1 MWYIYNHFS
10 TFIVILPV
18 IWGLI
23 NLKFIKDAK
32 FILALLIISLLVE
45 CSSEISA
52 IFSNYRIYRIG
63 LIYSIFEV
71 IILNYFFLQSIG
83 FKYKWFV
90 LSTSIAMSIYLL
102 IIYIFNIGGM
112 DIPYAITSVYE
123 LILVSFYILN
133 NTKSILNNWRFTI
146 FFAFFQYNILAIG
159 IFTMVDYIEKHQEF
173 LVYYLILH
181 SSANLLLYVFISIGL
196 IQCKKHFLKASL

>member
-173 LVYYLILH
+173 LVYYLI
-181 SSANLLLYVFISIGL
+181 FD
-196 IQCKKHFLKASL
+196 QF